1 MGRYRKGYINPKRFE
16 IGQIKIILMILPL
29 ALFMLLPIV
38 FIFSHAFKP
47 MDELFAFPPRF
58 FVIRPTSDNFYKLF
72 KATST
77 SAIPMGRYIFNT
89 LLVTLA
95 VVIGSVFISTLAAF
109 ALSKLKFKGKYTL
122 MEINNAALM
131 FVPVAVM
138 IPRYLIINALGLID
152 TYWALILPLVAM
164 PVCLFLIK
172 QFTDQVPDS
181 LIEAAY
187 IEGASDF
194 MVYRKIVLP
203 LIKPAV
209 ATGAILSFQQV
220 WGDIASSSYYISNET
235 LRTLPF
241 YMNTLTSANNTI
253 AGQGMAAAAGLIMFV
268 PNLLLFIILQS
279 NVMNTMAH
287 SGLK

>member
-1 MGRYRKGYINPKRFE
+1 MARYRKSNINPKRFDRS
-16 IGQIKIILMILPL
+16 QIKIILIILPL

-47 MDELFAFPPRF
+47 MDELFAYPPRF
-58 FVIRPTSDNFYKLF
+58 FVARPALDNFYKLF
-72 KATST
+72 KTTST
-77 SAIPMGRYIFNT
+77 SAVPIGRYVFNT
-89 LLVTLA
+89 LMVTLV
-95 VVIGSVFISTLAAF
+95 VVIGSVLISTFAAF
-109 ALSKLKFKGKYTL
+109 ALSKLRFRGKFTL

-131 FVPVAVM
+131 FVPVSVM

-152 TYWALILPLVAM
+152 TYLALILPVLAM

-194 MVYRKIVLP
+194 KVYQKIVLP

-220 WGDIASSSYYISNET
+220 WGDIMSSAYYISNET

-241 YMNTLTSANNTI
+241 FMNTLTSISNTI

>member
-1 MGRYRKGYINPKRFE
+1 MARYRKNYINPKRFDRS
-16 IGQIKIILMILPL
+16 QIKIMLILLPL

-38 FIFSHAFKP
+38 FIFCHAFKP
-47 MDELFAFPPRF
+47 MDELFAYPPRF
-58 FVIRPTSDNFYKLF
+58 FVIRPTLDNFYKLF
-72 KATST
+72 RTTST
-77 SAIPMGRYIFNT
+77 SAIPIGRYVFNT
-89 LLVTLA
+89 FLVTLTT
-95 VVIGSVFISTLAAF
+95 VTGSVFISTLAAF
-109 ALSKLKFKGKYTL
+109 ALSKLRFKGKVTL

-131 FVPVAVM
+131 FVPVSVM

-152 TYWALILPLVAM
+152 TYFALILPLMAM

-187 IEGASDF
+187 IEGAGDF
-194 MVYRKIVLP
+194 TVYRRIILP

-220 WGDIASSSYYISNET
+220 WGDVMSSSYYISNET

-241 YMNTLTSANNTI
+241 YMNTLTGAGNVI
-253 AGQGMAAAAGLIMFV
+253 AGQGMAAAAGLVMFV
-268 PNLLLFIILQS
+268 PNLALFVILQS